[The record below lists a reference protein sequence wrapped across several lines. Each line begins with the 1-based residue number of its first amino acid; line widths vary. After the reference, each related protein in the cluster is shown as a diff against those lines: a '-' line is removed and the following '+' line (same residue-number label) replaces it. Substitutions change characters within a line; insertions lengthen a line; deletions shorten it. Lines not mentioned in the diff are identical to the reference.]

1 MDNEKPKIPKNQ
13 RSRKIK
19 KIDTEKPS
27 EGNNIQDKP
36 E

>member
-1 MDNEKPKIPKNQ
+1 MDNDKPKIPKNQ

-19 KIDTEKPS
+19 KIDTEKLS
-27 EGNNIQDKP
+27 EGNKIQDRP